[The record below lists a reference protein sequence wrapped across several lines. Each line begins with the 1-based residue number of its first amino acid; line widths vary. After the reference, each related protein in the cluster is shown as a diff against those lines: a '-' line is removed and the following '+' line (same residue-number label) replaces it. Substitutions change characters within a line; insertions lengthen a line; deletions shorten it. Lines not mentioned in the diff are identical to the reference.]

1 MATPRVM
8 LTAWVCWSIG
18 WVKLFAVQTF
28 KLCKLCYLFNQYAN
42 STITNSKLCQA
53 FLRLHEYDL
62 ILHVFLP
69 NFKWKSGFQ
78 TSLARFAVF
87 AQLFAAFTQKSNY
100 LRRNQPNQ
108 PNFKW
113 KSCCRPVWHVFRH
126 FRHLHFSG
134 NNLKSNSTLSSYNN
148 NPLSITPSP

>member
-1 MATPRVM
+1 
-8 LTAWVCWSIG
+8 
-18 WVKLFAVQTF
+18 VKLFAVQTF

-78 TSLARFAVF
+78 TSLARFAAF
-87 AQLFAAFTQKSNY
+87 AQKSNY

-113 KSCCRPVWHVFRH
+113 KSGFQTSLARFAVFAQLFGHWR
-126 FRHLHFSG
+126 RNQIICAEISLISQISSG
-134 NNLKSNSTLSSYNN
+134 NHAADQFGTFSSI
-148 NPLSITPSP
+148 SGICIFRAII